1 MLLSQTEFV
10 VLSSFESDL
19 MIGINASS
27 PAVAFVVSSVD
38 SAGLESG
45 EAAAA
50 ATATVVDVD
59 GKEDFHSSLDFSTK
73 EIWLE
78 IMLEEDSSSSFTSLE
93 LSSSHIVG
101 CLVAPG
107 GGGGGGGGGGR
118 TPPCGD
124 ASTTAIT
131 TTNT

>member
-10 VLSSFESDL
+10 VLTLFESDL

-38 SAGLESG
+38 SARLESG
-45 EAAAA
+45 GA

-59 GKEDFHSSLDFSTK
+59 EREDFHSSSDFSTE

-101 CLVAPG
+101 RFVAPG

>member
-45 EAAAA
+45 
-50 ATATVVDVD
+50 VD
-59 GKEDFHSSLDFSTK
+59 GREDFHSSLDFSTK

-101 CLVAPG
+101 RFVAPG